1 MPGKGYDEFVGR
13 AVNDAEFRKR
23 LLKDPVGVI
32 EAEGYEVPEN
42 VLEILANLDA
52 EQVDAAI
59 KAAEDKVGDKRAAT

>member
-32 EAEGYEVPEN
+32 EAEGY
-42 VLEILANLDA
+42 LCAGI
-52 EQVDAAI
+52 
-59 KAAEDKVGDKRAAT
+59 